1 MNYLEEEEEEKKII
15 FHSFFREAMSLAD
28 VVADETFALYECFH
42 RDNMRNFLNK
52 IKQSAVCQLDHQ

>member
-1 MNYLEEEEEEKKII
+1 
-15 FHSFFREAMSLAD
+15 MSLAD